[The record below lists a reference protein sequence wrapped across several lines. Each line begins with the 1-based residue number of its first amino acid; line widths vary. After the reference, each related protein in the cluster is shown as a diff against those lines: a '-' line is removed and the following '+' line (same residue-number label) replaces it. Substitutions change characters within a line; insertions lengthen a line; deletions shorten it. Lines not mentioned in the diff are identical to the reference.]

1 MTVQILNSGSAADA
15 STQAPSAGGKP
26 RLNRAQKAIDNR
38 SRLLRATIAVIGEHG
53 YAGASVSRITQL
65 AGLAQGTFYL
75 YFESRQELFDCLL
88 PEVGA
93 EALALIGDAVAG
105 APDFVT
111 RETLAMRAFFH
122 YAALNPGWFRTVYES
137 RVAAP
142 AAYAAY
148 TSHRN
153 ARYRDSLLT
162 AWKNGDLVGYTE
174 PELDILMQMLLAS
187 RMYLFLAYADQQAN
201 GMQGPPEW
209 VIQAYTKIVT
219 RIVRG

>member
-1 MTVQILNSGSAADA
+1 MKSQILKSGPAADA
-15 STQAPSAGGKP
+15 STQASATGAKP
-26 RLNRAQKAIDNR
+26 RLTRAQKAIDNR
-38 SRLLRATIAVIGEHG
+38 SRLLRATIAVIGDHG
-53 YAGASVSRITQL
+53 YAGATVSRITRL

-75 YFESRQELFDCLL
+75 YFESRQELFDRLL

-111 RETLAMRAFFH
+111 RETLAIRAFFH
-122 YAALNPGWFRTVYES
+122 YATLNPGWLRTVYES

-148 TSHRN
+148 TSDRN
-153 ARYRDSLLT
+153 ARYRDSLLA
-162 AWKNGDLVGYTE
+162 AWKKGDLVGYTE
-174 PELDILMQMLLAS
+174 PELDILVQMLLAS
-187 RMYLFLAYADQQAN
+187 RMYLFMAYAEQKAD

-209 VIQAYTKIVT
+209 VIQAYAKTVT